1 MQASF
6 TESEHQFLEPEPGDH
21 IVSNLA
27 LPNIGCILRERDD
40 GKLRLDLDAF
50 KKYLQLLEMV
60 VLHERLIVAAPNR
73 DEFLE
78 PEEFDSLIASHLLA
92 LFRRRGSLHLSFDV
106 KEILQ
111 SQGILFEV
119 RLDGGKSA
127 KEYVED
133 VLASD
138 HVRKGHSTQR
148 SAAGKRTIR

>member
-1 MQASF
+1 MSP
-6 TESEHQFLEPEPGDH
+6 T
-21 IVSNLA
+21 LA

-92 LFRRRGSLHLSFDV
+92 LFRRRGSLHLTTSRKFCSL
-106 KEILQ
+106 KEFFLR
-111 SQGILFEV
+111 SDWMVG
-119 RLDGGKSA
+119 RARKS
-127 KEYVED
+127 
-133 VLASD
+133 
-138 HVRKGHSTQR
+138 T
-148 SAAGKRTIR
+148 